1 MKKILTF
8 IMVAAM
14 ILSACVFTAV
24 PAAAADGEWDVF
36 TSSEYYFED
45 YEGDPQ
51 PIPGYEY
58 TDDGFH
64 TLAPDWTDRT
74 PVVRVQTKNKLHIK
88 EGVYMEVRIDAFS
101 YEAGDSWFNF
111 NIWNQLHLGPGSTNE
126 KYGQG
131 VQSLIR
137 LDKRAE
143 SAEEIS
149 KPGWVYYYCDRF
161 TSCGRGEVPE
171 ENAQPGED
179 GKIYITLEVK
189 WDDKNKTYSVTI
201 NGVDAPADCIKWM
214 NEFYGTNDEA
224 HIGIYLHHNE
234 RGGKQELTITKF
246 GTTKDTATT
255 PQGDDRREPH
265 NEEKIE
271 YPILDPATVPAG
283 EPAVF
288 LNGDKVNSDTQ
299 GKPGGHATQVSVNED
314 DFSIR
319 ASTTTSGA
327 SVSCT
332 VKDEVAYDMKDF
344 PVILCLTRNF
354 CTCDDPADCYAIET
368 AGMYFSAGDTVKVD
382 DRFRIRELDMCWDP
396 IVIEE
401 GDLKGSYLYFYVD
414 MSAEDAPFE
423 ASGEFKNVRV
433 DFSGVKY
440 QEDGRNEFDV
450 MFIALFRTVDEAEK
464 YVLKYLG
471 LAEDTED
478 DTVEDDTDEAT
489 DEGTTDAAGD
499 VTDET
504 NDGENTETND
514 VTDAV
519 TESNGATDAETST
532 EKADE
537 TDSETS
543 NGNAENKTE
552 KVTEEQGNDD
562 ALDLAAGCGAS
573 FGIGGAIVAIAAIL
587 GGAISFAKKKED

>member
-14 ILSACVFTAV
+14 ILSVCVFTAV

-36 TSSEYYFED
+36 TGSEYYYDD

-58 TDDGFH
+58 TKDGFH

-74 PVVRVQTKNKLHIK
+74 PVVRVQTKNKIHIK

-137 LDKRAE
+137 LKNRAA
-143 SAEEIS
+143 SADEVS
-149 KPGWVYYYCDRF
+149 DVGYVYYYCDRF
-161 TSCGRGEVPE
+161 TSCGKGDIPE
-171 ENAQPGED
+171 ELGKPRED
-179 GKIYITLEVK
+179 GKIYVTLEVK
-189 WDDKNKTYSVTI
+189 WDEKNKTYSVNI
-201 NGVDAPADCIKWM
+201 NGVDAPADYIKWM

-246 GTTKDTATT
+246 GTSKDTATV
-255 PQGDDRREPH
+255 PQGDDSRAPH
-265 NEEKIE
+265 NEKKIE
-271 YPILDPATVPAG
+271 YPILDPSTVPAG

-288 LNGDKVNSDTQ
+288 LNGDKVNSDIK

-354 CTCDDPADCYAIET
+354 CTCDDPAECYAIET
-368 AGMYFSAGDTVKVD
+368 AGLYFSAGDTVKVD

-401 GDLKGSYLYFYVD
+401 GEMKGSYLYFYVD
-414 MSAEDAPFE
+414 MSSEDAPFE
-423 ASGEFKNVRV
+423 ASGEFRSARF
-433 DFSGVKY
+433 DFTGIKY
-440 QEDGRNEFDV
+440 QEDGRNSFDV
-450 MFIALFRTVDEAEK
+450 MFMALFRTVEEAEE
-464 YVLKYLG
+464 YVMKYLG
-471 LAEDTED
+471 LAEDTD
-478 DTVEDDTDEAT
+478 DGKTDDETDTATDDETDVAT
-489 DEGTTDAAGD
+489 DEGTTEAVVDG
-499 VTDET
+499 TEET
-504 NDGENTETND
+504 NGNEGTETNAT
-514 VTDAV
+514 TDAA
-519 TESNGATDAETST
+519 TENGTEANT
-532 EKADE
+532 EK
-537 TDSETS
+537 TD
-543 NGNAENKTE
+543 NTE
-552 KVTEEQGNDD
+552 KESDSKTTEKGTEGDD
-562 ALDLAAGCGAS
+562 ANDLASGCGAS
-573 FGIGGAIVAIAAIL
+573 FGIGGAIVALITVL
-587 GGAISFAKKKED
+587 GGAIAFTKKKED